1 MLIKHQGHREEA
13 GFLAFWT
20 SCSWRIKLQAKMEMM
35 GWSRWGWAD
44 GQFRN
49 QGICFRSPSVWEHGP
64 GIQQD
69 CTVVKVQPQP
79 GFTPASD
86 MFAR

>member
-1 MLIKHQGHREEA
+1 MG
-13 GFLAFWT
+13 
-20 SCSWRIKLQAKMEMM
+20 MM
-35 GWSRWGWAD
+35 GWGGWGRGTD
-44 GQFRN
+44 SLETRVYVFVPHPCGNMDQ
-49 QGICFRSPSVWEHGP
+49 C
-64 GIQQD
+64 IQQD